1 MPNLFKQF
9 VALLP
14 ERDQRNIG
22 EVTAVNA
29 TANTT
34 TLSTFGGGSL
44 VVVGTGVAI
53 GDKAFFKGGLL
64 EGTAPNLPIY
74 EIDV

>member
-22 EVTAVNA
+22 EVIAVNA

-34 TLSTFGGGSL
+34 TLSTFGGGSI

-53 GDKAFFKGGLL
+53 GDKAFFKGGL
-64 EGTAPNLPIY
+64 T
-74 EIDV
+74 